1 MKDFLSGLFAL
12 VSSCIM
18 WIPFHL
24 VRVFFLRCAL
34 KRLGRHTAVC
44 RNVEIRSPYRVSIGN
59 HCSINKHVL
68 LDGRGEGIVI
78 GDNVDIAQECNIWTL
93 QHDYDSPDYAS
104 EGKLTVI
111 EDYVWIASR
120 CTILP
125 GVRIGRGA
133 VVASCSVVTKDVP
146 PLSIV
151 AGVPAKVIGKRK
163 DGMKYKLGHRY
174 WFM

>member
-1 MKDFLSGLFAL
+1 MKEFLSGLFAL

-18 WIPFHL
+18 WIPFHS
-24 VRVFFLRCAL
+24 VRLLFLRCAL
-34 KRLGRHTAVC
+34 KKLGRHTAVC
-44 RNVEIRSPYRVSIGN
+44 RNVEIRSPYRVAIGS
-59 HCSINKHVL
+59 HCCINKHVL

-93 QHDYDSPDYAS
+93 QHDYDSPDYAT

-133 VVASCSVVTKDVP
+133 VVASCSVVTKDIP

-151 AGVPAKVIGKRK
+151 AGSPAKIIGKRENN
-163 DGMKYKLGHRY
+163 MKYQLGHRF